1 MSDYLHYTFVLVVL
15 LGLLVLGF
23 YHMMIQRFKVEY
35 FRRVTT
41 VGYSCVVFGW
51 MTILAVKQPSL
62 KMNFFYV
69 LSLLISFAP
78 FESLIFTSIMAPQAS
93 FIGHLS
99 GIIVGYSIAWG
110 LIHGMNNYWMIT
122 MLGWIALVFV
132 LSMKRTRSM
141 ELSVFEIEPVT
152 DPS

>member
-62 KMNFFYV
+62 KLNIFYV

-141 ELSVFEIEPVT
+141 ELSFIEIEPVT

>member
-1 MSDYLHYTFVLVVL
+1 VAEAAAMSDYMHYTFVLVVL

-41 VGYSCVVFGW
+41 VGYSCVVFGR

-62 KMNFFYV
+62 KLNIFDV
-69 LSLLISFAP
+69 LSLPTSFAP
-78 FESLIFTSIMAPQAS
+78 FELLIFTSIMAPQAS

-132 LSMKRTRSM
+132 LSMKRT
-141 ELSVFEIEPVT
+141 
-152 DPS
+152 

>member
-62 KMNFFYV
+62 KLNIFYV